1 MHAIMHKKNPTTLL
15 TAFISSHSHSSNFS
29 AMAKSFN
36 SQRTEPCK
44 EEQVLKKKN
53 QKQQPNKKTQK
64 LLSSI
69 HSAMQRWETKST
81 KRLLWLNFVL
91 QINYA
96 ALEKWK
102 GAASPLTSRVK
113 NLSIFLYHHG
123 ILFRQSKLLKTC
135 HFQMDTRSSVPVRI
149 SHSQY
154 IRKYTWKE
162 K

>member
-1 MHAIMHKKNPTTLL
+1 
-15 TAFISSHSHSSNFS
+15 
-29 AMAKSFN
+29 MAKSFN

-44 EEQVLKKKN
+44 EEQVLKKKKTK
-53 QKQQPNKKTQK
+53 QKKPPNCYPVSILQHKGEK
-64 LLSSI
+64 LNL
-69 HSAMQRWETKST
+69 Q

-102 GAASPLTSRVK
+102 GVASPLTSRVK

>member
-1 MHAIMHKKNPTTLL
+1 MHAIMHKKNHLWTS
-15 TAFISSHSHSSNFS
+15 FISSHSHSSNFS
-29 AMAKSFN
+29 AMAKSSN
-36 SQRTEPCK
+36 TQRTEPCK
-44 EEQVLKKKN
+44 EEQVLKNKQTKEKN
-53 QKQQPNKKTQK
+53 NKK

-69 HSAMQRWETKST
+69 HSAMQRWETKSI

-102 GAASPLTSRVK
+102 GVASPLASRVK

-123 ILFRQSKLLKTC
+123 ILFRQSKLIKTC